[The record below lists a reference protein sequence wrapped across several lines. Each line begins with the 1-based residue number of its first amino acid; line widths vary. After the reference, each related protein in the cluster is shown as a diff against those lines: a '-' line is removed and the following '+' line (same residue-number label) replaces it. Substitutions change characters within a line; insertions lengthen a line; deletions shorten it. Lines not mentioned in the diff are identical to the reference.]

1 MEETANFI
9 QLPININI
17 YILFGIIITALSFVL
32 KQGIFLYYQNKS
44 HKVMFQLTLKTV
56 WF

>member
-32 KQGIFLYYQNKS
+32 KQGIFFILSK
-44 HKVMFQLTLKTV
+44 
-56 WF
+56 